1 MQLLGQVC
9 VSLLDEEPEL
19 LRDAHTT
26 KARGNENWHGF
37 QFILIGSRSRSRA
50 PACPCSLV
58 LYIYI
63 NLYVYIMYYR
73 YLMTSSLC
81 RTRQFPLFIGNVVYI
96 YSPSGSASLIESWL
110 VWYRRRGAVLG
121 ARDLNHQPVSSSWL
135 CQRKNSRMSL
145 SKYIRR
151 SFIAKQKYTVEEV
164 RVHSDRG
171 SESP

>member
-110 VWYRRRGAVLG
+110 VWYRRRGQFLEPETSTTSRCQVLDF
-121 ARDLNHQPVSSSWL
+121 ARERIQGWVWVSISEEAL
-135 CQRKNSRMSL
+135 LQ
-145 SKYIRR
+145 SKSTR
-151 SFIAKQKYTVEEV
+151 
-164 RVHSDRG
+164 
-171 SESP
+171 